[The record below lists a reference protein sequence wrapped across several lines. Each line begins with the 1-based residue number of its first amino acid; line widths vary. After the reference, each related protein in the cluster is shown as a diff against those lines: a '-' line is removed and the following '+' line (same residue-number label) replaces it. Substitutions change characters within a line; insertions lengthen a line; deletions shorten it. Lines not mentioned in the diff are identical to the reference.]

1 MVDSEALK
9 NMSKKHITE
18 YKNETFKGFRVS
30 IQKKGITFVKYFSL
44 LKMDREVA
52 LQMAEEYEAEL
63 SKKLATC
70 STLEEILEVYKQK

>member
-9 NMSKKHITE
+9 NMYKKHITE

-44 LKMDREVA
+44 LKMDRETA
-52 LQMAEEYEAEL
+52 LKMAEEYEAEL
-63 SKKLATC
+63 SKKLAPLQ
-70 STLEEILEVYKQK
+70 TLEEILEVYKQK